1 MVNIVC
7 MCYLR
12 KRFDETASL
21 LRGLFQTMRLRMRG
35 CVVELSRLFL
45 GYGYFKLVCRAFTLT
60 TTTFFDLSDFG
71 IVGEWQWEFF
81 GMTLTAI
88 ASLSS

>member
-1 MVNIVC
+1 
-7 MCYLR
+7 
-12 KRFDETASL
+12 
-21 LRGLFQTMRLRMRG
+21 MRG
-35 CVVELSRLFL
+35 YALELSRLFL

-71 IVGEWQWEFF
+71 IVCEWQWEFF
-81 GMTLTAI
+81 QNDLSAI